1 MRRVGRAV
9 ILGSTLAG
17 LIPCLAASPAM
28 AADVVVVVSA
38 KNSVSTLS
46 RSQVVDLFLGKSSR
60 FPDGRAAV
68 PVDQAEGSE
77 ARDAFYLAFADKTPA
92 QVKAHWSKV
101 IFTGRGQPPRAVAGG
116 RLVKKL
122 VAGNVD
128 AVGYIDRSEVDES
141 VKVVLPR

>member
-1 MRRVGRAV
+1 MRRAWRAGIV
-9 ILGSTLAG
+9 ASTLAG
-17 LIPCLAASPAM
+17 PTLCLATGPAL

-38 KNSVSTLS
+38 RSAGVSLT
-46 RSQVVDLFLGKSSR
+46 RNQVVDLFLGKSSR

-116 RLVKKL
+116 TLVKKL

-128 AVGYIDRSEVDES
+128 AVGYIERSEVDDS
-141 VKVVLPR
+141 VKVVLSR